1 MTLSSLVLLA
11 AVAANGLLA
20 GTSLDQS
27 VKQLPA
33 RKRIGAVAYSAY
45 AEAADLGNGIPLYA
59 ALGIGAAFLSVAAAV
74 LGWRMG
80 TEATWLPA
88 VLAGVL
94 AVLHSAATSQAAPT
108 MFSQRRVQGN
118 EAALANIFDRF
129 ARWQGLRCVLQLA
142 NFVALLWLW
151 TRVMA
156 TAGQ

>member
-1 MTLSSLVLLA
+1 MSFLSLVSLS

-45 AEAADLGNGIPLYA
+45 TQAADLGNGIPLYA
-59 ALGIGAAFLSVAAAV
+59 TLGIGAACLSVAAAV
-74 LGWRMG
+74 LGWHIG
-80 TEATWLPA
+80 TEATRLPA

-108 MFSQRRVQGN
+108 MFSQRRAQGN

-129 ARWQGLRCVLQLA
+129 ARWQGIRCVLQLV

-151 TRVMA
+151 TSVMA